1 MASIGSGGGRN
12 SPSPTRTSSSSRDF
26 NGDDKRA
33 IQEEIMSRAQ
43 LNSVLSDEQR
53 KPKGEGS
60 NDVLGKHI
68 FILFLYWY
76 HDHDSAHDMV
86 KLTLTH

>member
-1 MASIGSGGGRN
+1 MASIGSGDGRN

-26 NGDDKRA
+26 NGDDRRA

-43 LNSVLSDEQR
+43 LKSVPSDEQR
-53 KPKGEGS
+53 KPKGEDS
-60 NDVLGKHI
+60 NDVLGKRYI
-68 FILFLYWY
+68 SILLNYWC
-76 HDHDSAHDMV
+76 HDSAHDMV